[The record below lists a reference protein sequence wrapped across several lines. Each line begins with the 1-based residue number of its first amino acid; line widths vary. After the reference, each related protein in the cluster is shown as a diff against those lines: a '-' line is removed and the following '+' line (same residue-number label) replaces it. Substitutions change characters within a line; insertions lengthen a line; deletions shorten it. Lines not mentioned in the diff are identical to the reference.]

1 MNLEAIQRAM
11 AAAVMQPLTGHDTMR
26 ERLADGR
33 PMAEVAASFI
43 APNSRLSAFERLEI
57 YNRQYWYRLLNALA
71 EDFPALRAVVGSA
84 RFDALSI
91 VYLSEHPS
99 RSFSLRNLGSKL
111 VEWLTAHPE
120 FTGRRHAL
128 AVDVARVEWAFV
140 EAFDSA
146 QRAPLTLA
154 QVAALD
160 GTSRLVLQPHLRLM
174 ALQYAA
180 EDLVLSLHQ
189 REKRQAS
196 EAGLEHEPEHEP
208 EHEADHEAGHAEE
221 NGAPAKLPALR
232 RRATWLAAH
241 RVDLSVYYR
250 RLEREEFLMLEA
262 LEKGRPLG
270 EAIEAAFIDAAFT
283 DSKIAETRRAGRV
296 QAWFANWA
304 ELEWICA
311 PEAEGGG
318 TRNE

>member
-11 AAAVMQPLTGHDTMR
+11 AAAVMQPLTGDDSMR
-26 ERLADGR
+26 ERSADGR

-43 APNSRLSAFERLEI
+43 APNSRLNAFERLEI
-57 YNRQYWYRLLNALA
+57 YNRQYWYRVLNALA
-71 EDFPALRAVVGSA
+71 EDFPALRAVVGGE
-84 RFDALSI
+84 RFGALSI
-91 VYLSEHPS
+91 AYLNEHPS

-111 VEWLTAHPE
+111 VEWLAHRPE
-120 FTGRRHAL
+120 FAGRRHTL

-146 QRAPLTLA
+146 ECAPLTLA

-160 GTSRLVLQPHLRLM
+160 GSSRLALQPHLRLM
-174 ALQYAA
+174 ALNYAA

-189 REKRQAS
+189 REKRQTS
-196 EAGLEHEPEHEP
+196 EAGLEHE
-208 EHEADHEAGHAEE
+208 EE
-221 NGAPAKLPALR
+221 EEDGAPIKLPRLR

-250 RLEREEFLMLEA
+250 QLEQEEFLMLEA

-270 EAIEAAFIDAAFT
+270 EAIEAAFA
-283 DSKIAETRRAGRV
+283 DSKIAEARRAGRV
-296 QAWFANWA
+296 QAWFTNWA

-311 PEAEGGG
+311 PEPEGRG